1 MAGVVERF
9 PDRVQQLTQQ
19 AIEQESGCSDPQ
31 EQHRTSRRIRFRV
44 FQDVLFHLSIFKVM
58 DEPLRTDASQWLIS
72 DRIGPFGPAQQEKT
86 MKMSWTKPT
95 MCQVP
100 AGLEIS
106 RYLPASMT
114 PKK

>member
-1 MAGVVERF
+1 MAGVVEQF
-9 PDRVQQLTQQ
+9 PLRVQQLTQQ
-19 AIEQESGCSDPQ
+19 AIEQNPAATTRNSSIGRAAGFGFEFF
-31 EQHRTSRRIRFRV
+31 RTFCFICPFS
-44 FQDVLFHLSIFKVM
+44 M
-58 DEPLRTDASQWLIS
+58 DEPLHIAASQWLIS
-72 DRIGPFGPAQQEKT
+72 DWIGPLGRRNRRKQ

-106 RYLPASMT
+106 RYLPAKMT